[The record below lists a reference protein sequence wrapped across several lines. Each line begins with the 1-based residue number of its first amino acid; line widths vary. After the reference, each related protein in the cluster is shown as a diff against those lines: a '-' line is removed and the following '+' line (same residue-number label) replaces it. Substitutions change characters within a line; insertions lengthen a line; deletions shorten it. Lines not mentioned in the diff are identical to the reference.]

1 MLCDEIEKI
10 TGYRFKDEALL
21 RTALTHS
28 SYANDF
34 LGDPTKGNE
43 RLEFLG
49 DAVLDAVTAYEL
61 YKRFPD
67 KDEGILTK
75 LRAEIVN
82 ETALGKAACAIG
94 LNDHLLLGRGE
105 EQKGGRTRLSIVSDS
120 AEAIIAAVFLDGGVR
135 AAAKVIYRMLG
146 PTIDAAALGELP
158 SDYKTDLQI
167 FCQKHGKSDIKYI
180 ITDEHGPDHAKV
192 FTAAVIIDGE
202 RMGTGTGH
210 SKKQAQAAAAKN
222 ALTVLEESIVL

>member
-10 TGYRFKDEALL
+10 IGYRFKDEILL

-49 DAVLDAVTAYEL
+49 DAVLDAVVAYEL
-61 YKRFPD
+61 YKRFPE
-67 KDEGILTK
+67 KDEGVLTK

-82 ETALGKAACAIG
+82 ETALGKAACKIG
-94 LNDHLLLGRGE
+94 LNKHLLLGRGE
-105 EQKGGRTRLSIVSDS
+105 EQKGGRTRLSIVAD
-120 AEAIIAAVFLDGGVR
+120 ATEAVIAAVFMDGGVR
-135 AAAKVIYRMLG
+135 AAAKVIYSMLG

-167 FCQKHGKSDIKYI
+167 FCQKHGKTEIKYTI
-180 ITDEHGPDHAKV
+180 IDEHGPDHAKV
-192 FTAAVIIDGE
+192 FTAAVIVDGTTL
-202 RMGTGTGH
+202 GTGTGH
-210 SKKQAQAAAAKN
+210 TKKHAQAMAAKN
-222 ALTVLEESIVL
+222 ALSVLEGSIVL